1 MKSLLTTL
9 VIACGIVIPATL
21 QAAPVSQ
28 ISSFATK
35 TYGKFK
41 PGYSFSLKVS
51 EVTVIKTSG
60 NVPSSIPKFKKGQ
73 KITFKIGSKGELTGP
88 NKVKIA
94 FKGTSANINEYLSPS
109 KDPLKLTS
117 SGRIVRDTKNR
128 ASQGVI
134 TFNINTFKNFVP
146 SSYQV
151 SYTMKK

>member
-1 MKSLLTTL
+1 MKQLITTA
-9 VIACGIVIPATL
+9 VIAFGFAATTTVH
-21 QAAPVSQ
+21 AAPASQ

-51 EVTVIKTSG
+51 EVTVIKTAGS
-60 NVPSSIPKFKKGQ
+60 VPSSVPKFKKGQ
-73 KITFKIGSKGELTGP
+73 KITFKIGKKGELTGP

-94 FKGTSANINEYLSPS
+94 FQGTSANINEYLSRGA
-109 KDPLKLTS
+109 DPLKLTS
-117 SGRIVRDTKNR
+117 SGRIVRDTKGR

-134 TFNINTFKNFVP
+134 TFNINTLKNFTP
-146 SSYQV
+146 NSYQV